1 MGHSDAIAQP
11 YATAQPYAIAH
22 PSQRARRMGHTEF
35 DGWART
41 SDGTC
46 GSRSLRFGRDDREL
60 RRWRRAEARAVEVPH
75 SCAKSRNAHE
85 WATPTRLPSTTR

>member
-46 GSRSLRFGRDDREL
+46 GCRSLRFGRDDSEL
-60 RRWRRAEARAVEVPH
+60 RRWRRAEGRAVEVPH
-75 SCAKSRNAHE
+75 SCAKSRSAHE
-85 WATPTRLPSTTR
+85 WATPTR